1 MIYSFNTGET
11 QQSLREEYNPD
22 GSVLRRAQLRLL
34 EMLEYLDKVAKKI
47 GIKWRIDGGNILGA
61 IRHGGFIPW
70 DDDIDI
76 VVNRK
81 DFKKLCKYLKSTQ
94 HTQFILQDH
103 STDNK
108 YYKSW
113 ASLRDIKSEHISIEN
128 KNSKERKS
136 LEMMKYRGL
145 HIDIFPYEDRI
156 LPSLQHL
163 SGKLACFLNF
173 TIAPYSAFI
182 ANIGYYLLEKIIFP
196 IFRVLGHIIG
206 KQGEFMHSYGAWF
219 YERLPKNVLLP
230 YKPIIFENKKFNG
243 PNCPEEFCKIIYGD
257 YLSLPPKNK
266 RNRHK
271 VSIKLKE

>member
-94 HTQFILQDH
+94 HTQFILQDL
-103 STDNK
+103 
-108 YYKSW
+108 
-113 ASLRDIKSEHISIEN
+113 SLIHISEPT
-128 KNSKERKS
+128 R
-136 LEMMKYRGL
+136 
-145 HIDIFPYEDRI
+145 PY
-156 LPSLQHL
+156 
-163 SGKLACFLNF
+163 
-173 TIAPYSAFI
+173 
-182 ANIGYYLLEKIIFP
+182 
-196 IFRVLGHIIG
+196 
-206 KQGEFMHSYGAWF
+206 
-219 YERLPKNVLLP
+219 
-230 YKPIIFENKKFNG
+230 
-243 PNCPEEFCKIIYGD
+243 
-257 YLSLPPKNK
+257 
-266 RNRHK
+266 
-271 VSIKLKE
+271 